1 MACSCH
7 CFGIC
12 SGRICG
18 RHGAFMVFWWAWS
31 GRKTL
36 QSFFEGGFS
45 SESLYHAVQWAI
57 LFYQLVCSVYIFI
70 WVQIGTGVIAWLPP
84 TRSLQKSYLQHAVP
98 SKPLNSLITFALK
111 AAFMADLP
119 VMFQIYPQST
129 CLATPRCNKQKGD
142 SYDGIPEFADLRH
155 GSTFSLELDHYTS
168 G

>member
-1 MACSCH
+1 MFLSLFWCLQWQDLWETW
-7 CFGIC
+7 CFHGILV
-12 SGRICG
+12 SL
-18 RHGAFMVFWWAWS
+18 VWQKDS
-31 GRKTL
+31 PVL
-36 QSFFEGGFS
+36 FEGGFS

-57 LFYQLVCSVYIFI
+57 LFYQLVCSVFIFI

-119 VMFQIYPQST
+119 VMFQIYPEST
-129 CLATPRCNKQKGD
+129 CLATPHCNKQKGG
-142 SYDGIPEFADLRH
+142 SYDGIPGFADLRH
-155 GSTFSLELDHYTS
+155 GWTFSLELVHYTS